1 MDKEDDITSS
11 QWISRVYR
19 KLYDLPKVN
28 FQQEVMPGEKA
39 TLLPACFCDFFVTLG
54 LRISGDTVWMS
65 SAWSC
70 SLFSRSQGL
79 ILSNR
84 LCSPVFLMTVL
95 PEGKDYPDI
104 PFQNE
109 SSSLPHTLENILR

>member
-11 QWISRVYR
+11 LWIRSVYR

-28 FQQEVMPGEKA
+28 FQQEVMTGEKA
-39 TLLPACFCDFFVTLG
+39 TFIPACFCDFFTTLG
-54 LRISGDTVWMS
+54 LRISGETVRMS
-65 SAWSC
+65 SARSC
-70 SLFSRSQGL
+70 SLFSRLQSR

-84 LCSPVFLMTVL
+84 LCSPVFLTTVF

-104 PFQNE
+104 PVQNE
-109 SSSLPHTLENILR
+109 SSSLPCTVETTLR